1 MVKKINKK
9 PKKESITIPRKAFI
23 GIVPMFPIIG
33 ILLSKG
39 DIGPL
44 ILFIMGIAL
53 GILTGR
59 GFFEKL

>member
-9 PKKESITIPRKAFI
+9 PIKDSITIPRKAFI

-44 ILFIMGIAL
+44 LLFIIGIAL

-59 GFFEKL
+59 GFFEK

>member
-1 MVKKINKK
+1 VAKKINKK
-9 PKKESITIPRKAFI
+9 PKKESITIPRKAFV

-44 ILFIMGIAL
+44 VLFIMGIAL
-53 GILTGR
+53 GILTGK
-59 GFFEKL
+59 GFFEK